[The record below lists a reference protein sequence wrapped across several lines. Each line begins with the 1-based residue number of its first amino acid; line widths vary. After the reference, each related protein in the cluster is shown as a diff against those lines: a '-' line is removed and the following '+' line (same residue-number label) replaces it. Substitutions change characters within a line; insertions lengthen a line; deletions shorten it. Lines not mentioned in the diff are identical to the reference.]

1 MMYVRHM
8 WRTPTTNACIIGY
21 TTNKSLPVIN
31 FGLQIITG
39 TNEETARE
47 LIRNS
52 GLKLEMIDNL
62 DKAAQAAVAS
72 A

>member
-1 MMYVRHM
+1 MKSPRG
-8 WRTPTTNACIIGY
+8 IGEALLRLH
-21 TTNKSLPVIN
+21 TLLLSA
-31 FGLQIITG
+31 G

-72 A
+72 AK